1 MSQTLQVGLKGVGLV
16 GPGLENWGQA
26 EAVLRGDQRYQA
38 APLPALKPQQLPPN
52 ERRRTTQLIK
62 LAIQAA
68 GEAQQHSG
76 IDAAELA
83 CVFASA
89 EGDSW
94 IVDRLCEAL
103 CLPQKPVSPTQF
115 LNSVHNAPAGYWG
128 IAAKA
133 QRFSTSIAAGSAS
146 FAAGLLEAAAYVAA
160 EGEPVLLVAYD
171 VALPQPLAPF
181 GDSHAPFAAALVLT
195 TAKEPGLLAQLRF
208 DASAEVSSRALSGEL
223 AALCRDNAAAEALRL
238 LLLLARAESG
248 AVRLGYHDNS
258 ELTLAL
264 QC

>member
-1 MSQTLQVGLKGVGLV
+1 MSQALQVGLKGVGVV

-26 EAVLRGDQRYQA
+26 EAVLRGERRYEA

-89 EGDSW
+89 EGDTF
-94 IVDRLCEAL
+94 IVDRLCDAL
-103 CLPQKPVSPTQF
+103 RLPQKPVSPTQF
-115 LNSVHNAPAGYWG
+115 LNSVHNAPAGYWA

-133 QRFSTSIAAGSAS
+133 QRFSSSIAAGRAS
-146 FAAGLLEAAAYVAA
+146 FAAGLLEAAAYVTA

-171 VALPQPLAPF
+171 VALPQPLGPF

-195 TAKEPGLLAQLRF
+195 PEEEPGLLAQLRL
-208 DASAEVSSRALSGEL
+208 DSSGEVSSRTLSGEL
-223 AALCRDNAAAEALRL
+223 ASLCRENAAAEALRL
-238 LLLLARAESG
+238 LLPLAHAESG
-248 AVRLGYHDNS
+248 SVRLGYHDDS
-258 ELTLAL
+258 ELALAL